1 MARNKEPLCL
11 FAFAFGIL
19 RAIHRIGQ
27 VRHAVRTVI
36 SLLTPLY
43 TERRAK
49 ADKSP

>member
-1 MARNKEPLCL
+1 M

-27 VRHAVRTVI
+27 VRHTVRPVV
-36 SLLTPLY
+36 SSLTPLY

>member
-1 MARNKEPLCL
+1 M

-27 VRHAVRTVI
+27 VRHAVRTGI